1 MEDDEYKMKHF
12 TYYSKIVMMIV
23 VGIQFILFIVFIVSV
38 HNVGSIMN
46 NIYNNKEPYNDYYI
60 RNHYLDDFQFIFE
73 EQNQAIDTCF
83 AFFIISFTIFLIES
97 IVAFSCGGKCS
108 ENNEVFIII
117 FEKMNHILI
126 ILTFTIIQFL
136 YVISCLIIPIYLDR
150 VRTFKKYFED
160 CAKDDRD
167 ELNAFNQSIDGDIDS
182 IETCISKYVGLLVV
196 SFTFLFIFLFL
207 YFIIINLYKE
217 VCCNMRNICD
227 RTSRCMEN
235 FFRCFYDNSY
245 YVFTLCRKARDKN
258 INEIQEEINNIKEEI
273 ARKTCEIQDMM
284 KNNIDLRIENIE
296 LL

>member
-1 MEDDEYKMKHF
+1 
-12 TYYSKIVMMIV
+12 
-23 VGIQFILFIVFIVSV
+23 
-38 HNVGSIMN
+38 MN
-46 NIYNNKEPYNDYYI
+46 NIYNNKELDNGYYI
-60 RNHYLDDFQFIFE
+60 RNLLVDFQFIFE

-160 CAKDDRD
+160 LAK
-167 ELNAFNQSIDGDIDS
+167 EAKISAFNQSTDGDIDS
-182 IETCISKYVGLLVV
+182 IETCISKYVSLLVV

-245 YVFTLCRKARDKN
+245 YVFTLCRKARDKK

>member
-46 NIYNNKEPYNDYYI
+46 NIYNNKEPDNYYYI
-60 RNHYLDDFQFIFE
+60 RNPLDDFQFIFE

-136 YVISCLIIPIYLDR
+136 YVISCLIIPIYEYR
-150 VRTFKKYFED
+150 W
-160 CAKDDRD
+160 
-167 ELNAFNQSIDGDIDS
+167 
-182 IETCISKYVGLLVV
+182 
-196 SFTFLFIFLFL
+196 
-207 YFIIINLYKE
+207 
-217 VCCNMRNICD
+217 
-227 RTSRCMEN
+227 
-235 FFRCFYDNSY
+235 
-245 YVFTLCRKARDKN
+245 
-258 INEIQEEINNIKEEI
+258 
-273 ARKTCEIQDMM
+273 
-284 KNNIDLRIENIE
+284 
-296 LL
+296 

>member
-23 VGIQFILFIVFIVSV
+23 VGI
-38 HNVGSIMN
+38 
-46 NIYNNKEPYNDYYI
+46 
-60 RNHYLDDFQFIFE
+60 QFIFE

-160 CAKDDRD
+160 RAKEAKISVPYIYDRD
-167 ELNAFNQSIDGDIDS
+167 ELNASIDGDIDS
-182 IETCISKYVGLLVV
+182 IETCISKYVSLLVV

-245 YVFTLCRKARDKN
+245 YVFTLCRKARDKK

>member
-46 NIYNNKEPYNDYYI
+46 NIYNNKEPDNYYYYYYI
-60 RNHYLDDFQFIFE
+60 RNRLDDFQFIFE

-160 CAKDDRD
+160 WAKEAKISGPYFYDRD
-167 ELNAFNQSIDGDIDS
+167 AFNQSIDGDIDS
-182 IETCISKYVGLLVV
+182 IEICKFASSI
-196 SFTFLFIFLFL
+196 FHIFIHFPFFIF
-207 YFIIINLYKE
+207 Y
-217 VCCNMRNICD
+217 
-227 RTSRCMEN
+227 
-235 FFRCFYDNSY
+235 
-245 YVFTLCRKARDKN
+245 
-258 INEIQEEINNIKEEI
+258 NNKS
-273 ARKTCEIQDMM
+273 
-284 KNNIDLRIENIE
+284 L
-296 LL
+296 

>member
-1 MEDDEYKMKHF
+1 ML
-12 TYYSKIVMMIV
+12 V
-23 VGIQFILFIVFIVSV
+23 VL
-38 HNVGSIMN
+38 
-46 NIYNNKEPYNDYYI
+46 
-60 RNHYLDDFQFIFE
+60 
-73 EQNQAIDTCF
+73 C
-83 AFFIISFTIFLIES
+83 
-97 IVAFSCGGKCS
+97 
-108 ENNEVFIII
+108 
-117 FEKMNHILI
+117 

-160 CAKDDRD
+160 WAKEAKISVPYFYDRD
-167 ELNAFNQSIDGDIDS
+167 AFNQSIDGDIDS
-182 IETCISKYVGLLVV
+182 IETCISKYVSLLVV

-245 YVFTLCRKARDKN
+245 YVFTLCRKARDKK